1 MSDTVDDF
9 YAEAVAQI
17 GHNRHVAAQD
27 NLSKQLF
34 HGTFATIPMG
44 GVVEDRGDSAWASSS
59 WGEASKY
66 ASSDYRSDKSAQPA
80 LFNPVYTVEPL
91 DAKETEKHSK
101 ERNVPSD
108 VRVSQKGFRVTG
120 IHSWRS

>member
-1 MSDTVDDF
+1 MS
-9 YAEAVAQI
+9 AE
-17 GHNRHVAAQD
+17 D

-34 HGTFATIPMG
+34 HGSMASIPVG
-44 GVVEDRGDSAWASSS
+44 GIVEDKGNGAWASTS

-66 ASSDYRSDKSAQPA
+66 ASSDFRSDPNPQPA
-80 LFNPVYTVEPL
+80 LFNPVYTVEPV
-91 DAKETEKHSK
+91 DKAETEAHSK